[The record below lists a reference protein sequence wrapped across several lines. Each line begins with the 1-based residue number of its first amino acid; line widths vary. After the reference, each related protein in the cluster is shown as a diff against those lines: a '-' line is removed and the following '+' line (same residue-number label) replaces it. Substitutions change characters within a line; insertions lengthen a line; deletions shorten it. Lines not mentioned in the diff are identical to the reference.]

1 MEVPAMAERVFADPY
16 EYVRGTSK
24 EPCSPQDRAVALAMS
39 SGSGRFTSAS
49 VVPGRHGGR
58 PSS

>member
-1 MEVPAMAERVFADPY
+1 MAERVFADPY